1 MKDKSAY
8 SVEVIGG
15 ADGPTSF
22 FIGGGRKRKSLRQRA
37 EGILYNIRKK
47 RIIKSIEPNPHSL
60 EQVAAYITDKLG
72 FAELDKANEDYQF
85 EYKEMRTSFILK
97 YKPELLGALADIPK
111 LKRRDEEG
119 VREFIE
125 KMEQRQKAAENIPV
139 DAFDIDLHIYVM
151 DNKADSE
158 IIIERN
164 YNCISGSS
172 TGSKREIRKFN
183 KLYRDI
189 YKYYGVSKEDI
200 ENNSERFKNLIRVL
214 A

>member
-1 MKDKSAY
+1 M
-8 SVEVIGG
+8 
-15 ADGPTSF
+15 
-22 FIGGGRKRKSLRQRA
+22 
-37 EGILYNIRKK
+37 YNIRKK
-47 RIIKSIEPNPHSL
+47 RIIKGIEPNPHSL

-97 YKPELLGALADIPK
+97 YKPELLGALADTPK
-111 LKRRDEEG
+111 LKRRDGEG

-125 KMEQRQKAAENIPV
+125 KMELRQKAAENIPV

-172 TGSKREIRKFN
+172 TGSKSEIRKFN